1 MQMHNMKN
9 KLSTILFLFLASLS
23 LQAQQVN
30 DMVSM
35 SAGYGEQVFYSMQS
49 GEVSTANL
57 STWDLA
63 FTTDP
68 FDAAIFVN
76 DHKGIQ
82 VYEYMGS
89 ISDWAT
95 LDTTGMLSSAIFN
108 SDTSWSVGA
117 LNNPVSISPS
127 PFDYGW
133 GQYNPV
139 THIVNG
145 NRIFIL
151 NFLDGTSRKILIE
164 SLNLGTFN
172 FKYAMLD
179 GSDEQLL
186 SVNGTTYNTKNF
198 WYLDMETATVL
209 DLEPVSDEW
218 DITFTRYT
226 TEVFP
231 GANYLVTGVFQN
243 KGIQASEA
251 RNVLAE
257 NANWTDQALQSQRN
271 IIGYDWKA
279 FDMGTFTWVLEDSLS
294 FFVKDQSSEIWKIIY
309 TGFGGS
315 ANGNIEFT
323 KELVGFDVSVSE
335 LEKIS
340 FSVFP
345 NPSEGIIQWSL
356 PEGMN
361 GAQISL
367 IDMSGRILTQERVI
381 QEGVQQ
387 MDLSKLTSGM
397 YLLQVVKDLKIAQE
411 PILIH

>member
-1 MQMHNMKN
+1 
-9 KLSTILFLFLASLS
+9 
-23 LQAQQVN
+23 
-30 DMVSM
+30 MVSM
-35 SAGYGEQVFYSMQS
+35 AAGYGEQVFYSMNN
-49 GEVSTANL
+49 GEVATADL

-95 LDTTGMLSSAIFN
+95 LDTTGMLSTAIFN
-108 SDTSWSVGA
+108 TDTSWSVGV
-117 LNNPVSISPS
+117 LNNPVSLTPS
-127 PFDYGW
+127 PFDFGW

-139 THIVNG
+139 THIVTG

-151 NFLDGTSRKILIE
+151 NFMDGTSRKILVE
-164 SLNLGTFN
+164 TLNLGTFN

-179 GSDEQLL
+179 GTDEQQM

-218 DITFTRYT
+218 DITFTRYSS
-226 TEVFP
+226 EILP
-231 GANYLVTGVFQN
+231 GAHYLVTGVFQN

-251 RNVLAE
+251 RGVLSE
-257 NANWTDQALQSQRN
+257 NANWTNHPLESQRN
-271 IIGYDWKA
+271 IIGFDWKE
-279 FDMGTFTWVLEDSLS
+279 FSMETFSWLLEDSLS
-294 FFVKDQSSEIWKIIY
+294 YFVKDQGEQIWKIVF

-315 ANGNIEFT
+315 GNGNIEFT
-323 KELVGFDVSVSE
+323 KEMVGSVGLSE
-335 LEKIS
+335 IEKIS

-345 NPSEGIIQWSL
+345 NPSEGIIQWNL

-367 IDMSGRILTQERVI
+367 MDMSGRTLVQARVTQE
-381 QEGVQQ
+381 GMQQ
-387 MDLSKLTSGM
+387 MDLSQLSAGM
-397 YLLQVVKDLKIAQE
+397 YLLQIVKDLKIAQE